1 MSYQLIARKWRPKQ
15 FGDVVGQQA
24 VTRTLRNALASGRLA
39 QAFVFAGPRGVGKT
53 TTARIL
59 ARALNCEKGP
69 TADPC
74 GVCEACVE
82 ITEGRD
88 MDVLEIDAAT
98 HTGIDNVRE
107 VIINGLGIM
116 PVRNRYKIF
125 IIDEVHQLSNASF
138 NSLLKSIEEPPPH
151 VVFMMATTELDKIPE
166 TVLSRAQVY
175 EFRAISTKDIA
186 TQLRTIMDAEGITVG
201 EDSLQLIAR
210 DADGSMRDA
219 QSKLDQV
226 IAFTGKTIT
235 PDDVATVLGLVGR
248 DLLLDTLQA
257 VVDEDAPASFVLAAR
272 AVEMGYDLR
281 AVCREL
287 SRMVRDVLV
296 LSVDPS
302 RIDDP
307 EIAGEG
313 ERDRLKALAKRFS
326 REDLLRA
333 FDLLT
338 RAEQDIKSA
347 AQPRYHLE
355 MALLRWIH
363 LRKLVPIEDLIAEA
377 GSPRAGVEP
386 ARLAMPSRLPAARG
400 AEQAP
405 PLRQAAPPLRTA
417 APASVGRPAPL
428 VPAPSLAAQAARA
441 AANVAA
447 IPEPK
452 SAPAGAEL
460 ARPSTPPASGN
471 FKDALIAEIKKTKA
485 VFYNMVVAQARI
497 EVAGD
502 RVTFGF
508 TPAQRALKDKFEA
521 EKAWLESVA
530 LGLAGRRIAFASAQ
544 TDPSAAPPAA
554 AESTA
559 AGAAKPEKQ
568 SAEKKSALREQALA
582 DAGVQ
587 TMLEV
592 FPAEIRDVEEM

>member
-1 MSYQLIARKWRPKQ
+1 MSYQVIARKWRPQK
-15 FGDVVGQQA
+15 FADVIGQQA
-24 VTRTLRNALASGRLA
+24 VTRTLGNALKSGRLA

-59 ARALNCEKGP
+59 ARALNCVSGP

-74 GVCEACVE
+74 GACDACVE

-107 VIINGLGIM
+107 VIIAGLGIM

-175 EFRAISTKDIA
+175 EFRTISTKAIA
-186 TQLRTIMDAEGITVG
+186 AQLRQIMDAEGITVG
-201 EDSLQLIAR
+201 EESLQLIAR

-235 PDDVATVLGLVGR
+235 ADDVATVLGLVGR
-248 DLLLDTLQA
+248 DLLLDALQA
-257 VVDEDAPASFVLAAR
+257 VADEDAPAAFALAAR

-296 LSVDPS
+296 LAVDPARLS
-302 RIDDP
+302 DP
-307 EIAGEG
+307 EIAGET
-313 ERDRLKALAKRFS
+313 ERDRLKALVAQFS

-338 RAEQDIKSA
+338 RAEQDIRGA

-355 MALLRWIH
+355 MALLRWMH
-363 LRKLVPIEDLIAEA
+363 LRKLRPIEDLIAGTRSGDVKSVA
-377 GSPRAGVEP
+377 QRS
-386 ARLAMPSRLPAARG
+386 
-400 AEQAP
+400 
-405 PLRQAAPPLRTA
+405 
-417 APASVGRPAPL
+417 PASASPGAGEVRRAP
-428 VPAPSLAAQAARA
+428 VS
-441 AANVAA
+441 
-447 IPEPK
+447 
-452 SAPAGAEL
+452 GA
-460 ARPSTPPASGN
+460 PSTPPS
-471 FKDALIAEIKKTKA
+471 
-485 VFYNMVVAQARI
+485 
-497 EVAGD
+497 
-502 RVTFGF
+502 
-508 TPAQRALKDKFEA
+508 
-521 EKAWLESVA
+521 S
-530 LGLAGRRIAFASAQ
+530 
-544 TDPSAAPPAA
+544 SAAGTP
-554 AESTA
+554 S
-559 AGAAKPEKQ
+559 
-568 SAEKKSALREQALA
+568 
-582 DAGVQ
+582 
-587 TMLEV
+587 
-592 FPAEIRDVEEM
+592 

>member
-1 MSYQLIARKWRPKQ
+1 
-15 FGDVVGQQA
+15 
-24 VTRTLRNALASGRLA
+24 
-39 QAFVFAGPRGVGKT
+39 
-53 TTARIL
+53 
-59 ARALNCEKGP
+59 
-69 TADPC
+69 
-74 GVCEACVE
+74 
-82 ITEGRD
+82 
-88 MDVLEIDAAT
+88 
-98 HTGIDNVRE
+98 
-107 VIINGLGIM
+107 M

-175 EFRAISTKDIA
+175 EFRAISTRDIA
-186 TQLRTIMDAEGITVG
+186 TKLREIVTKEEITVG
-201 EDSLQLIAR
+201 DDTLQLIAR

-235 PDDVATVLGLVGR
+235 PEDVATVLGLVGR
-248 DLLLDTLQA
+248 DLLIDTLQA
-257 VVDEDAPASFVLAAR
+257 VADEDAPASFAIAAR

-296 LSVDPS
+296 LSVDPA
-302 RIDDP
+302 RINDP

-313 ERDRLKALAKRFS
+313 ERDRLKALAGRFS

-363 LRKLVPIEDLIAEA
+363 LRKLVSIEDLIAGT
-377 GSPRAGVEP
+377 GSA
-386 ARLAMPSRLPAARG
+386 PAARP
-400 AEQAP
+400 ASAP
-405 PLRQAAPPLRTA
+405 VVRAAAPG
-417 APASVGRPAPL
+417 SVGRPAPAAP
-428 VPAPSLAAQAARA
+428 VRPASPAPAPPSLAAQAARA

-447 IPEPK
+447 VPAPK
-452 SAPAGAEL
+452 AAV
-460 ARPSTPPASGN
+460 PSTPSAPPASGT

-544 TDPSAAPPAA
+544 ADASAAPTAAADQPAA
-554 AESTA
+554 GGS
-559 AGAAKPEKQ
+559 AKPEKQ

>member
-1 MSYQLIARKWRPKQ
+1 MSYQVIARKWRPRK
-15 FGDVVGQQA
+15 FDDVVGQQA
-24 VTRTLRNALASGRLA
+24 VTRTLKNALASQRLA

-59 ARALNCEKGP
+59 ARAFNCEHGP

-74 GVCEACVE
+74 GTCDACLE
-82 ITEGRD
+82 IIDGRD
-88 MDVLEIDAAT
+88 MDVMEIDAAT

-107 VIINGLGIM
+107 VIISGLGIM
-116 PVRNRYKIF
+116 PARDRYKIF

-151 VVFMMATTELDKIPE
+151 VIFMMATTELDKIPE

-175 EFRAISTKDIA
+175 EFRAISTKAIA
-186 TQLRTIMDAEGITVG
+186 TKLREIVDEEGITVG
-201 EDSLQLIAR
+201 EDTLQLIAR
-210 DADGSMRDA
+210 DAEGSMRDA

-257 VVDEDAPASFVLAAR
+257 VADEDAPASFALAAR

-287 SRMVRDVLV
+287 SRVVRDLLV
-296 LSVDPS
+296 LTVDPS
-302 RIDDP
+302 RITDP

-313 ERDRLKALAKRFS
+313 ERDRLKALAGRFS

-338 RAEQDIKSA
+338 RAEQDIRSA

-363 LRKLVPIEDLIAEA
+363 LRKLVPIEDLIAGA
-377 GSPRAGVEP
+377 AS
-386 ARLAMPSRLPAARG
+386 PSRPASRG

-405 PLRQAAPPLRTA
+405 PLRSTMAARPAAAPMPPTNP
-417 APASVGRPAPL
+417 PAGAELARPGSR
-428 VPAPSLAAQAARA
+428 PSLVAQAARA
-441 AANVAA
+441 AANIAA
-447 IPEPK
+447 TPK
-452 SAPAGAEL
+452 AGEADSRPAAASAPAA
-460 ARPSTPPASGN
+460 SASGN
-471 FKDALIAEIKKTKA
+471 FKDALLAEIKKAKT
-485 VFYNMVVAQARI
+485 VFYNMVVAQAQKI
-497 EVAGD
+497 DVAGD
-502 RVTFGF
+502 RVTFSF
-508 TPAQRALKDKFEA
+508 TASQRALSTQFEQQ
-521 EKAWLESVA
+521 KPWLESVA
-530 LGLAGRRIAFASAQ
+530 QSIAGRRIAMASAQ
-544 TDPSAAPPAA
+544 VEPGAPPAA
-554 AESTA
+554 DA
-559 AGAAKPEKQ
+559 AAPKPDAK
-568 SAEKKSALREQALA
+568 SAEKQSALREQALA